1 MTMRTP
7 PLLMMKQADIGFPA
21 CMAVLDKMYIIEW
34 QMQVIVL
41 NSPSHGIRDNR

>member
-21 CMAVLDKMYIIEW
+21 WAVSPVPMKKDKMYI
-34 QMQVIVL
+34 
-41 NSPSHGIRDNR
+41 